1 MGTTL
6 YKHTGVAITVVDG
19 PSADSNPTF
28 IDSSQ
33 ISIYPSIP
41 NPYQN
46 ATQFHTSAYTSIPKA
61 PTNVAGSLDFDTDM
75 EVIYIPA
82 DDENNTSY
90 GDTQGKYIIVPRGS
104 RSGFEE
110 GAIGIKV
117 YYP

>member
-6 YKHTGVAITVVDG
+6 YKNTGISITVVDE
-19 PSADSNPTF
+19 PSADSSPTF

-46 ATQFHTSAYTSIPKA
+46 TTKFHTSTYTLVPKSPA
-61 PTNVAGSLDFDTDM
+61 NVAGSLDFNTDM
-75 EVIYIPA
+75 EVIYIQP

-90 GDTQGKYIIVPRGS
+90 GDTQGKYIIVPRGT
-104 RSGFEE
+104 RSIFDE
-110 GAIGIKV
+110 GATGIRV
-117 YYP
+117 DYP